1 MPQNKSFK
9 GEIKEK
15 YYYIFP
21 RENII
26 SFLVFEKFTCIN
38 CLTAKKLLLN
48 IFEAVL
54 HFMRRK
60 YDSVICIRG
69 RTLMEDITF
78 HKSLS
83 FLRDFL
89 TTMLLLSMQLVFLKF
104 FFLRYLHNNSTMVIP
119 KFQNKAAVYLFLGCC
134 KFKKY

>member
-21 RENII
+21 RENI
-26 SFLVFEKFTCIN
+26 SLLVFEKFTCIN
-38 CLTAKKLLLN
+38 CLTAKKFLLN

-69 RTLMEDITF
+69 RNLMEDITF

-89 TTMLLLSMQLVFLKF
+89 TTMLLLSM
-104 FFLRYLHNNSTMVIP
+104 
-119 KFQNKAAVYLFLGCC
+119 
-134 KFKKY
+134 